1 MQELQVAIIVIQ
13 AFEKKA
19 LEMIEKLAKE
29 FHIDLSNEN
38 PFKNLL
44 SIENN
49 LRKGNL
55 KESWTYWFHGD
66 ACDFKNIET
75 GQFLHVKI
83 NRAGN
88 FGTID
93 EHYLYEFLQTSKSL
107 IHIKE
112 LIKTEKKFSELLN
125 KLIEKGILVNIDAF
139 PFRTIILKQ

>member
-1 MQELQVAIIVIQ
+1 MKELQLAIFVIK
-13 AFEKKA
+13 AFENKA
-19 LEMIEKLAKE
+19 NELMKILSEE
-29 FHIDLSNEN
+29 FHLDLSSEN
-38 PFKNLL
+38 PFKKLL

-49 LRKGNL
+49 LRNGNL
-55 KESWTYWFHGD
+55 KENWTYWFHGD

-107 IHIKE
+107 THIIE

-125 KLIEKGILVNIDAF
+125 ILIEKGILVNIDKF